1 MHRGALD
8 LGAPTRDRHWEMRSN
23 LLGTQKRMQEL
34 APEVDCLLDATGRG
48 NHAADARI
56 GVGKKKRLG
65 GEPKRLV
72 DQKCRGVHG
81 TLDGKPRQTPAAS
94 TWGAG

>member
-8 LGAPTRDRHWEMRSN
+8 LSAPTRDRHWEMRSN

-48 NHAADARI
+48 KGLTHDMGLAGQLQFRAVSIRQRA
-56 GVGKKKRLG
+56 LG
-65 GEPKRLV
+65 
-72 DQKCRGVHG
+72 RG
-81 TLDGKPRQTPAAS
+81 TS
-94 TWGAG
+94 